1 MRTLINLIFT
11 PNHDYSYI
19 LCFLGIER
27 VDLGTYPIE

>member
-11 PNHDYSYI
+11 PNHEYNYS
-19 LCFLGIER
+19 LCFFWIER